1 MLVNF
6 QDIYWVLI
14 KIIILKLGKK
24 CFFKHLWD
32 MLL

>member
-14 KIIILKLGKK
+14 KSKITNLT
-24 CFFKHLWD
+24 D
-32 MLL
+32 DDLLLFS